1 MMTEH
6 TRTWLKTGLVSGLI
20 YLISIT
26 PRLLGR
32 ARRMPGKFYAHR
44 GLHNLSEG
52 VPENSMAAF
61 RRAAEHGYGI
71 ELDVQLTRDG
81 QVIVAHDYDLK
92 RICGIER
99 KSILSLMRNFPV
111 SRFSGRKNEF
121 HS

>member
-81 QVIVAHDYDLK
+81 QVIVAMIMTEAHLRY
-92 RICGIER
+92 R
-99 KSILSLMRNFPV
+99 KGN
-111 SRFSGRKNEF
+111 RFS
-121 HS
+121 HL

>member
-1 MMTEH
+1 
-6 TRTWLKTGLVSGLI
+6 
-20 YLISIT
+20 
-26 PRLLGR
+26 
-32 ARRMPGKFYAHR
+32 MPGKFYAHR

-92 RICGIER
+92 RICGIE
-99 KSILSLMRNFPV
+99 KESILSLMRNFPV